1 MKITVAGLGAIGLW
15 LAGRLLAADH
25 EVRCFARGA
34 TLEALQREGLRL
46 TFEGQESA
54 TPVFATDDPKAL
66 GPVDLLLLT
75 PKSQAL
81 PVLAAQEIIKFESFR
96 KIDIGSA
103 FRIGRK

>member
-1 MKITVAGLGAIGLW
+1 ML
-15 LAGRLLAADH
+15 
-25 EVRCFARGA
+25 CPGA

-81 PVLAAQEIIKFESFR
+81 PVLAAQLAPAITRATTVVPLCNGVPWWFLAGGAAPS
-96 KIDIGSA
+96 
-103 FRIGRK
+103 GRLLAGN